1 MHSSF
6 HNIYSLYNHEDSYRN
21 DKFFKSSNI
30 IKNLR
35 LILLPEM
42 YEYDHKAVGNAAV
55 GSRKITVSFS
65 IINIMISIF
74 MISCVVVYSIAV
86 ILIIC

>member
-6 HNIYSLYNHEDSYRN
+6 HNIYSLYNHEE
-21 DKFFKSSNI
+21 FFKSSNI